1 MGLFQKKNDDPCPLC
16 GSKYSFANSK
26 FSINSGEN
34 ICTKCV
40 ILISGLLK
48 NDQQK
53 LKSKSLNEIRKLYT
67 FEQEQAIQSKDDF
80 NPSRAVANTI
90 EVDEGKRKLRPV
102 GDYYKRDIVSIDSIK
117 SFEIIQNGQSISSG
131 SLGRAVVGG
140 VLFGGAGA
148 VVGALTGRKSKTKI
162 TELRIK
168 LTIDDINNSVF
179 YIPILAK
186 EVYSD
191 TADYHVAAQAAE
203 EVISTIDIMLSK
215 NQAPEGQTSSA
226 ADEIRK
232 YKELMDDGIISIEEF
247 EVKKKELLNL

>member
-1 MGLFQKKNDDPCPLC
+1 MGLFQKKNNDPCPLC
-16 GSKYSFANSK
+16 GRK
-26 FSINSGEN
+26 FSLTTIKFKINPDET
-34 ICTKCV
+34 ICMNCVLLAGGVDKAKNKTIKDVEALICEKKKQKEDLEKEFSPTK
-40 ILISGLLK
+40 
-48 NDQQK
+48 
-53 LKSKSLNEIRKLYT
+53 T
-67 FEQEQAIQSKDDF
+67 
-80 NPSRAVANTI
+80 VANTI
-90 EVDEGKRKLRPV
+90 EIDEENRKLRPV

-168 LTIDDINNSVF
+168 LTIDDINNPVF

-203 EVISTIDIMLSK
+203 EVISTIDVMISK

-232 YKELMDDGIISIEEF
+232 YKELMDDGIISAEEF